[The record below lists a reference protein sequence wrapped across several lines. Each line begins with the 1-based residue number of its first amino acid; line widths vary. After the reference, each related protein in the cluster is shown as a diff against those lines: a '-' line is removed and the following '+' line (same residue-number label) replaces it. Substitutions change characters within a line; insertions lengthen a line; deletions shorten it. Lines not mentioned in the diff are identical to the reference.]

1 MCQVIWPLSGVTNRM
16 TDRREQW
23 GSILQNA
30 RQLLSEQVAL
40 GLQVVPQCENVFRGK
55 TIPSP
60 QQRSLESLERS
71 LAGCQRCKLHR
82 QRTHIVFGVGNPQ
95 ARLMFIGEGPGR
107 DEDIQGEP
115 FVGAAGQLLN
125 KMIVAMGF
133 TRDDVYIANIVKCRP
148 PRNRNPEP
156 DEIAQCEPFLWQQIQ
171 QIKPVVVVA
180 LGRFASQSLL
190 GVNTPISKLRGCWQ
204 QYRSIPLMPTFH
216 PAYLLRNAAEKRHAW
231 HDLQAVMRQLET

>member
-171 QIKPVVVVA
+171 QITPVVVVA
-180 LGRFASQSLL
+180 LGRFAAQSLL